1 MDEDDLALFEVVAS
15 PTRRRVL
22 TLLAKGVDHPEELAK
37 KLKLRRQGIDKQL
50 MQLYEWG
57 FVDRSAILP
66 AGGRPRIVY
75 RISERG
81 QHFLSRAESLA
92 REFRESF
99 RTEYQTS
106 LDVLEGK
113 LASAE
118 LDEATYHKKRREL
131 DARFAVLVGPRRGES
146 AE

>member
-1 MDEDDLALFEVVAS
+1 MDEDDLDLLEVVAS

-22 TLLAKGVDHPEELAK
+22 ALLTKGIDHPEELAK

-81 QHFLSRAESLA
+81 QDFLARAESLA
-92 REFRESF
+92 REFRVSF

-106 LDVLEGK
+106 LDVLERK
-113 LASAE
+113 LASGE
-118 LDEATYHKKRREL
+118 IDEGTYHTKRKEL
-131 DARFAVLVGPRRGES
+131 ESRFAILVEAPRS
-146 AE
+146 PP